1 MTVRTWFTISALVL
15 IALSVAIVFRL
26 RQPAPQPE
34 ILARVGQIRLEGE
47 LRHSCWPK
55 SGGEITCLSDDQ
67 KTPGIRT
74 IPKSGEMDFSAYP
87 VEPNDGTITFED
99 ASGDV
104 VLEED
109 WDDEIGYDLRSGLYD
124 ITVNADYGDEASVR
138 YLFRVRIS

>member
-34 ILARVGQIRLEGE
+34 ILARVGEVRLQGVLTE
-47 LRHSCWPK
+47 SCWPK
-55 SGGEITCLSDDQ
+55 SGGDVDCTHERFKEPSARL
-67 KTPGIRT
+67 
-74 IPKSGEMDFSAYP
+74 IPESGEMDFSAYP
-87 VEPNDGTITFED
+87 VEPNDGTITIED

-104 VLEED
+104 VAEEE

-124 ITVNADYGDEASVR
+124 ITVDATYGDEASVR
-138 YLFRVRIS
+138 YLFRVRVD